1 MDSVPDGEIP
11 APQADASDVTIPGGP
26 TGEVSLKLYRPAGTS
41 GALPVVLYTHGAGW
55 VFGDAHTHDR
65 LVRERSTRSAAT
77 SPCGSSTTSRP
88 PRATRRPPAQWL
100 LGRRP
105 EQARQQLATSP
116 DLGIAAIAH
125 RCAFPDAS
133 HFSLRLREALGAT
146 PREWRADNAGP

>member
-1 MDSVPDGEIP
+1 MR
-11 APQADASDVTIPGGP
+11 Q
-26 TGEVSLKLYRPAGTS
+26 LYN
-41 GALPVVLYTHGAGW
+41 V
-55 VFGDAHTHDR
+55 
-65 LVRERSTRSAAT
+65 SAAA
-77 SPCGSSTTSRP
+77 GYE
-88 PRATRRPPAQWL
+88 ATPAQWL

-133 HFSLRLREALGAT
+133 HFSRRFREALGAT